1 MSDNESL
8 HEGSNS
14 VTGTVGQAP
23 GTVNIGLETVAGR
36 QISAGTTLEQLPAGI
51 HGTTKC
57 D

>member
-14 VTGTVGQAP
+14 VTGTAGQAP
-23 GTVNIGLETVAGR
+23 GTVNMLEIVAGR